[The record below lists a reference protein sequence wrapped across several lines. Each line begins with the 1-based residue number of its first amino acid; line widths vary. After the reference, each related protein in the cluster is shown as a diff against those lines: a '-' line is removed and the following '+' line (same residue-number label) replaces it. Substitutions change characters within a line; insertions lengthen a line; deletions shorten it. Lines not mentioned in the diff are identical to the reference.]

1 VVADVDND
9 LHAEI
14 VLASNNYGFMS
25 CPTTPDLGACELAR
39 IAAGENVG
47 TNGVR
52 VFASPTRDWGRT
64 RRIWNQHTYHVTNVS
79 EAGAIPSHERPNW
92 SSPGLNNFRLN
103 VQPGATNLA
112 DLVPI
117 DLAVDLSEC
126 TTRMTPNFRVENQ
139 GWGALPPGAVVA
151 VYVEEASGFVLVARV
166 TTTRLLPARRERALR
181 GALRAPRARHRD
193 DPLPGRRERRRRS
206 RDGRRGGV
214 PPGEQHRGDHGELP
228 RPRVTRQALR
238 YGPAPDPTTA

>member
-1 VVADVDND
+1 MVADVDND

-166 TTTRLLPARRERALR
+166 TTTRLLLPGESEPFAVPYE
-181 GALRAPRARHRD
+181 LRARGTETIRFRVVAND
-193 DPLPGRRERRRRS
+193 DGDPGMADVAEC
-206 RDGRRGGV
+206 
-214 PPGEQHRGDHGELP
+214 
-228 RPRVTRQALR
+228 RPENNTAE
-238 YGPAPDPTTA
+238 TTASCLVLE